1 MTLTGCDPDGSLGPN
16 VVQMYLGHGGCDG
29 ASFREKRK
37 KNKVRPWRR
46 GSAVSPRNELRPLV
60 GSLDSPFL
68 LDEERVMGWLPLIYL
83 LALGSR
89 TIQGISSNVWRM
101 GTAGPPDLPELVF
114 PALRCELSGVSLPC
128 CGAVCRWGGRG
139 VKQ

>member
-1 MTLTGCDPDGSLGPN
+1 MILMEAWGPTWSRCTW
-16 VVQMYLGHGGCDG
+16 VTEDVMVHPSG
-29 ASFREKRK
+29 
-37 KNKVRPWRR
+37 RR
-46 GSAVSPRNELRPLV
+46 GRRTKCVPGDVGAQFSPRNELRPLV

-89 TIQGISSNVWRM
+89 TIQGVSSNVWRM
-101 GTAGPPDLPELVF
+101 GTAGTPDPPELVF